1 MSILTVGDIIAND
14 KFDVNCDV
22 IITHSCDG
30 EEILW
35 HSYGGDDC
43 PAEFIVKPVNYMT
56 IRMNAL
62 VIEAKMEEE

>member
-1 MSILTVGDIIAND
+1 MKITVGDIIANEN
-14 KFDVNCDV
+14 FDVNCDV

-35 HSYGGDDC
+35 HEYGGADC
-43 PAEFIVKPVNYMT
+43 PAELLVKPVNYMT
-56 IRMNAL
+56 IRMNAI